1 MIPLKPFLLTATS
14 LVLFAGLF
22 TPVSSQIITRQPPS
36 GNVTVLSAPSRVAT
50 PFTAPPPVSPN
61 IIPGQPPVSPNIIPR
76 QPTSRI
82 QNNVRDLNSPLRIV
96 TPTGAPPSVSPQA
109 ITTQPASLNVTVLN
123 DPLPVETPTGVRTPI
138 QIQDSGSNCGPG
150 ECSVQLLTVPTGKR
164 LVVEYLAATTRI
176 LPAGTSGASASILL
190 LTKFGGESQT
200 IHVGLTDNNGPG
212 PNSNDVLGEVVK
224 LYAASDTDVICRMVV
239 PNFENID
246 FFNCSITGFLED
258 VT

>member
-50 PFTAPPPVSPN
+50 PFTAP
-61 IIPGQPPVSPNIIPR
+61 PPVSPNIIPR

-138 QIQDSGSNCGPG
+138 QIQDSGSNCVSG

>member
-1 MIPLKPFLLTATS
+1 MGRLKPFLLTTTS

-22 TPVSSQIITRQPPS
+22 TPVSSQIITRQPTS
-36 GNVTVLSAPSRVAT
+36 SNGTVLNAPLRIVT
-50 PFTAPPPVSPN
+50 PTAGQPTAISPN
-61 IIPGQPPVSPNIIPR
+61 IIPGQPPVSPNIIG
-76 QPTSRI
+76 QPPSG
-82 QNNVRDLNSPLRIV
+82 NVRVLSTPLRVV
-96 TPTGAPPSVSPQA
+96 TPTAVPPSESPQV
-109 ITTQPASLNVTVLN
+109 ITTQPPSSNVTVLN
-123 DPLPVETPTGVRTPI
+123 DPLPVETQTAAQSPI
-138 QIQDSGSNCGPG
+138 QIQDTDSNCGSS

-164 LVVEYLAATTRI
+164 LVVEYLAANTRI
-176 LPAGTSGASASILL
+176 LPAGASGASASILL

-212 PNSNDVLGEVVK
+212 PNSSDVLGEVVK
-224 LYAASDTDVICRMVV
+224 LYAAPDTNVVCVMVV

>member
-1 MIPLKPFLLTATS
+1 MNRLKPFLLTTTS
-14 LVLFAGLF
+14 LILFAGFF
-22 TPVSSQIITRQPPS
+22 TPVSSQIITRQPTS
-36 GNVTVLSAPSRVAT
+36 GNVRVLSAPPRVAT

-76 QPTSRI
+76 QPTSGI

-109 ITTQPASLNVTVLN
+109 ITTQPASLNATVLN
-123 DPLPVETPTGVRTPI
+123 DPLPVETQTAGRIPI
-138 QIQDSGSNCGPG
+138 QMQGSDSSCVSS

-164 LVVEYLAATTRI
+164 LVIEYLAATTRI
-176 LPAGTSGASASILL
+176 FPAGTSGASASILL

-212 PNSNDVLGEVVK
+212 PNSYDVLGEVVK
-224 LYAASDTDVICRMVV
+224 LYAAPETDVMCVMVV
-239 PNFENID
+239 PNLENID
-246 FFNCSITGFLED
+246 FFNCSFTGFLED
-258 VT
+258 VI

>member
-1 MIPLKPFLLTATS
+1 M
-14 LVLFAGLF
+14 
-22 TPVSSQIITRQPPS
+22 
-36 GNVTVLSAPSRVAT
+36 
-50 PFTAPPPVSPN
+50 
-61 IIPGQPPVSPNIIPR
+61 
-76 QPTSRI
+76 
-82 QNNVRDLNSPLRIV
+82 
-96 TPTGAPPSVSPQA
+96 
-109 ITTQPASLNVTVLN
+109 
-123 DPLPVETPTGVRTPI
+123 
-138 QIQDSGSNCGPG
+138 
-150 ECSVQLLTVPTGKR
+150 
-164 LVVEYLAATTRI
+164 VEYLAATTRI